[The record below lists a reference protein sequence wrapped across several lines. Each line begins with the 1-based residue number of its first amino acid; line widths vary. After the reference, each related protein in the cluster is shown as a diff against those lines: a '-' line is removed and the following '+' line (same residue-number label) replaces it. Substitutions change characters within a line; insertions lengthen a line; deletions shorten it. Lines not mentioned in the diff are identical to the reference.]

1 MSEEL
6 PQQETS
12 TKGGSPNVHDS
23 NLMVFH
29 QINDNKASLGQ
40 GGPTI
45 TEHEQI
51 HPEAVEL
58 EIESQYS
65 SRQS

>member
-1 MSEEL
+1 M
-6 PQQETS
+6 
-12 TKGGSPNVHDS
+12 HDS

-51 HPEAVEL
+51 HQEAVEL